1 MEIIPEVA
9 RNSGTL
15 ICRKDRATLYRFSQ
29 NLISSEHF
37 YNVEHSD
44 IRSSYLLP
52 SVRIV
57 QSDQSQLRVQS
68 QITLKRFFT
77 FFLSLM
83 SSSNVSHLAY
93 PLPPVVVDVVVEH
106 PLRGE

>member
-37 YNVEHSD
+37 YNVEHSG
-44 IRSSYLLP
+44 IRTEAYLLP
-52 SVRIV
+52 SVRAYRRPSLIQV
-57 QSDQSQLRVQS
+57 MLGRGNPLGALQG
-68 QITLKRFFT
+68 ITTRAPALTSTSEGRPWNS
-77 FFLSLM
+77 LSRTE
-83 SSSNVSHLAY
+83 NKY
-93 PLPPVVVDVVVEH
+93 PL
-106 PLRGE
+106 